1 MARLDYP
8 SHNRPSLIPHQI
20 VYLEQDF
27 LRLYGEVIQV
37 VESRQRC
44 WVRPMACVV
53 IPAAAVP
60 TTQAMGCHVYERLYD
75 LRLGPDVIWPLSLFQ
90 PALDQDWLALLPY
103 LTEGEESCKLC
114 DRTEAN
120 HLLSQILRQVVAY
133 PVLEEALPT
142 TVTKGTPRPSL
153 STKDTGAKIEP

>member
-8 SHNRPSLIPHQI
+8 SHNRPSLVPHQI
-20 VYLEQDF
+20 VYLEQDS

-44 WVRPMACVV
+44 WVRPMACV
-53 IPAAAVP
+53 AGTAVGGL
-60 TTQAMGCHVYERLYD
+60 TDAYGRHVYEHLYD

-90 PALDQDWLALLPY
+90 PALDEDWLAILPY
-103 LTEGEESCKLC
+103 LTEGEELCKLC
-114 DRTEAN
+114 DCTEAN

-133 PVLEEALPT
+133 PALGET
-142 TVTKGTPRPSL
+142 LSSTDRKVTPRPSP
-153 STKDTGAKIEP
+153 STKDTGEKIEP